1 MPTGIARQT
10 AVVFNVEQMRALL
23 IEHARPSADL
33 LQKAYDKL
41 EKKLEAKVTK
51 FFPFQGTI
59 VSKVDVEDHPTQMSA
74 ADKILALAG
83 VYARERDAKP
93 PTPAVA
99 IEVDQITGVIRLVIG
114 APTAMAVADVEREL
128 PLGAAVAEPMGDVSD
143 SSQLALPEDVGS
155 AESAPKI
162 IQMRNGTPRA
172 EAIKLLFGEDG

>member
-1 MPTGIARQT
+1 MRQLARDTT
-10 AVVFNVEQMRALL
+10 AFNVERMRALL
-23 IEHARPSADL
+23 LEEARPPHEL
-33 LQKAYDKL
+33 LQKAFNKL
-41 EKKLEAKVTK
+41 DEKLNAKVTK
-51 FFPFQGTI
+51 FFPFQGTVI
-59 VSKVDVEDHPTQMSA
+59 SRVDVDDNATQLSA

-99 IEVDQITGVIRLVIG
+99 IEVDQVTGVIRLVIG
-114 APTAMAVADVEREL
+114 APTAMAVADVECEL

-143 SSQLALPEDVGS
+143 SSQLALPEDVDS
-155 AESAPKI
+155 AEPEAQI